1 MNNHAPNPILLII
14 EDDPAMRDLLELTLK
29 QQFVPPFELKIA
41 QNGLEALDII
51 QEYPPT
57 LLILDILLPQM
68 NGLQLLQQLH
78 TETKQSNMRILVISA
93 LGVREVVQQAIECG
107 ANDFL
112 VKPFDMDTLVERV
125 KQVLTA

>member
-1 MNNHAPNPILLII
+1 MNNSSNPILLIV

-41 QNGLEALDII
+41 QNGLEALDLI

-57 LLILDILLPQM
+57 LMILDILLPQM

-78 TETKQSNMRILVISA
+78 TESIHSDTRIVVISA
-93 LGVREVVQQAIECG
+93 LGVREVVQQAIENG

-112 VKPFDMDTLVERV
+112 VKPFDMDTLIERV
-125 KQVLTA
+125 RQVLTA

>member
-1 MNNHAPNPILLII
+1 MNNSPNPILLIV

-41 QNGLEALDII
+41 QNGLEALDMI
-51 QEYPPT
+51 QESPPT
-57 LLILDILLPQM
+57 LMILDILLPQM
-68 NGLQLLQQLH
+68 NGLQLLQQLQVESMH
-78 TETKQSNMRILVISA
+78 TDTRIVVISA
-93 LGVREVVQQAIECG
+93 LGVREVVQQAIENG

-112 VKPFDMDTLVERV
+112 VKPFDMDTLIERV

>member
-1 MNNHAPNPILLII
+1 MNNSPNPILLIV

-41 QNGLEALDII
+41 QNGLEALDMI
-51 QEYPPT
+51 QESPPT
-57 LLILDILLPQM
+57 LMILDILLPQM
-68 NGLQLLQQLH
+68 NGLQLLQQLQVESMP
-78 TETKQSNMRILVISA
+78 TDTRIVVISA
-93 LGVREVVQQAIECG
+93 LGVREVVQQAIENG

-112 VKPFDMDTLVERV
+112 VKPFDMDTLIERV

>member
-1 MNNHAPNPILLII
+1 MNNSPNPILLIV

-51 QEYPPT
+51 QESPPT
-57 LLILDILLPQM
+57 LMILDILLPQM
-68 NGLQLLQQLH
+68 NGLQLLQQLQVESMH
-78 TETKQSNMRILVISA
+78 TDTRIVVISA
-93 LGVREVVQQAIECG
+93 LGVREVVQQAIENG

-112 VKPFDMDTLVERV
+112 VKPFDMDTLIERV

>member
-1 MNNHAPNPILLII
+1 MNNSPNPILLIV

-41 QNGLEALDII
+41 QNGLEALDMI
-51 QEYPPT
+51 QESQPT
-57 LLILDILLPQM
+57 LMILDILLPQM
-68 NGLQLLQQLH
+68 NGLQLLQQLQVESMH
-78 TETKQSNMRILVISA
+78 TDTRIVVISA
-93 LGVREVVQQAIECG
+93 LGVREVVQQAIENG

-112 VKPFDMDTLVERV
+112 VKPFDMDTLIERV

>member
-1 MNNHAPNPILLII
+1 MNNSPNPILLIV

-41 QNGLEALDII
+41 QNGLEALDMI
-51 QEYPPT
+51 QESPPT
-57 LLILDILLPQM
+57 LMILDILLPQM
-68 NGLQLLQQLH
+68 NGLQLLQQLQVESMP
-78 TETKQSNMRILVISA
+78 TDMRIVVISA
-93 LGVREVVQQAIECG
+93 LGVREVVQQAIENG

-112 VKPFDMDTLVERV
+112 VKPFDMDTLIERV